1 MESIHEHIVQNQ
13 QLWDLGL
20 DAESMEEPMMVSTKI
35 KVGLISAYNNY
46 VQSRILLPNTLL
58 GCSMCVTKN
67 NLTWE
72 MHWDLLDVMRK
83 DNIGEA

>member
-46 VQSRILLPNTLL
+46 VQPRILLPNTLL